1 MNTVYKD
8 RYIVFID
15 ILGFK
20 DIVNKSNNDNKKAKE
35 ILESLKYIERIKKEN
50 DEIFKLTSINR
61 RVTIFSD
68 SIIISY
74 PPLNAGSG
82 CFLSLVLD
90 IIYIS
95 IELLD
100 KGIYIRGGMTYG
112 KLYHEDNICF
122 GPAMIEA
129 YNLEQKATYPRII
142 IDKKV
147 IEKALVSPGLDRHQ
161 IDFEDIEKLIKIEDN
176 ICYIDFLSN
185 APDEI
190 EENEKVNN
198 FFSNIKKNITSHL
211 NNKDYSE
218 EVLRKYKW
226 FVNYYNNSIERIIK
240 EFEGNPNFFKQFFIE
255 KQEI

>member
-20 DIVNKSNNDNKKAKE
+20 DIVNKSNNDNKKAEE
-35 ILESLKYIERIKKEN
+35 ILENLKCIERIKKEN

-74 PPLNAGSG
+74 PLLHSESG

-90 IIYIS
+90 IIYIT

-100 KGIYIRGGMTYG
+100 KGVYIRGGMTYG
-112 KLYHEDNICF
+112 KLYHEGNICF
-122 GPAMIEA
+122 GPAMVEA
-129 YNLEQKATYPRII
+129 YSLEQKATYPRII
-142 IDKKV
+142 IDKKT
-147 IEKALVSPGLDRHQ
+147 IEKALESPGLDRYP
-161 IDFEDIEKLIKIEDN
+161 ITFEEIKNLIKIEDN
-176 ICYIDFLSN
+176 IYYIDFLSN

-190 EENEKVNN
+190 EEEEKVNN

-218 EVLRKYKW
+218 EVLKKYKW
-226 FVNYYNNSIERIIK
+226 FVNYYNNSIERIIE
-240 EFEGNPNFFKQFFIE
+240 EFEGNPHFFKPFFIE
-255 KQEI
+255 K

>member
-20 DIVNKSNNDNKKAKE
+20 DIVNKSNNDNKKAEE
-35 ILESLKYIERIKKEN
+35 ILENLKCIERIKKEN

-74 PPLNAGSG
+74 PLLHSESG

-90 IIYIS
+90 IIYIT

-100 KGIYIRGGMTYG
+100 KGVYIRGGMTYG
-112 KLYHEDNICF
+112 KLYHEKNICF
-122 GPAMIEA
+122 GPAMVEA
-129 YNLEQKATYPRII
+129 YSLEQEAIYPRII
-142 IDKKV
+142 IDKKT
-147 IEKALVSPGLDRHQ
+147 IEKALESPGLDRYP
-161 IDFEDIEKLIKIEDN
+161 ITFEEIKNLIKIEDN
-176 ICYIDFLSN
+176 IYYIDFLSN

-190 EENEKVNN
+190 EEEEKVNN

-218 EVLRKYKW
+218 EVLKKYKW
-226 FVNYYNNSIERIIK
+226 FVNYYNNSIERIIE
-240 EFEGNPNFFKQFFIE
+240 EFEGNPHFFKPFFIE
-255 KQEI
+255 K

>member
-20 DIVNKSNNDNKKAKE
+20 DIVNKSNNDNKKAEE
-35 ILESLKYIERIKKEN
+35 ILENLKCIERIKKEN

-74 PPLNAGSG
+74 PLLHSESG

-90 IIYIS
+90 IIYIT

-100 KGIYIRGGMTYG
+100 KGVYIRGGMTYG
-112 KLYHEDNICF
+112 KLYHENNICF
-122 GPAMIEA
+122 GPAMVEA
-129 YNLEQKATYPRII
+129 YSLEQEAIYPRII
-142 IDKKV
+142 IDKKT
-147 IEKALVSPGLDRHQ
+147 IEKALESPGLDRYP
-161 IDFEDIEKLIKIEDN
+161 ITFEEIKNLIKIEDN
-176 ICYIDFLSN
+176 IYYIDFLSN
-185 APDEI
+185 ALDEI
-190 EENEKVNN
+190 EEKEKVNN

-218 EVLRKYKW
+218 EVLKKYKW
-226 FVNYYNNSIERIIK
+226 FVNYYNNSIERIIE
-240 EFEGNPNFFKQFFIE
+240 EFEGNPHFFKPFFIE
-255 KQEI
+255 K

>member
-20 DIVNKSNNDNKKAKE
+20 DIVNKSNNDNKKAEE
-35 ILESLKYIERIKKEN
+35 ILENLKCIERIKKEN
-50 DEIFKLTSINR
+50 DEIFELTSINR

-74 PPLNAGSG
+74 PLLHYGSG

-100 KGIYIRGGMTYG
+100 KGVYIRGGMTYG
-112 KLYHEDNICF
+112 KLYHENNICF
-122 GPAMIEA
+122 GPAMVEV
-129 YNLEQKATYPRII
+129 YSLEQEAIYPRII
-142 IDKKV
+142 IDKKT
-147 IEKALVSPGLDRHQ
+147 IEKALESPGLDRYP
-161 IDFEDIEKLIKIEDN
+161 ITFEEIKNLIKIEDN
-176 ICYIDFLSN
+176 IYYIDFLSN
-185 APDEI
+185 ALDEI
-190 EENEKVNN
+190 EEKEKVNN

-218 EVLRKYKW
+218 EVLKKYKW
-226 FVNYYNNSIERIIK
+226 FVNYYNNSIERIIE
-240 EFEGNPNFFKQFFIE
+240 EFEGNPHFFKPFFIE
-255 KQEI
+255 K

>member
-20 DIVNKSNNDNKKAKE
+20 DIVNKSNNDNKKAEE
-35 ILESLKYIERIKKEN
+35 ILENLKCIERIKKEN
-50 DEIFKLTSINR
+50 DEIFNLTSINR

-74 PPLNAGSG
+74 PSLNDEGG

-122 GPAMIEA
+122 GPAMVEA

-142 IDKKV
+142 IDKNT
-147 IEKALVSPGLDRHQ
+147 IQKALDSPGLDRHQ
-161 IDFEDIEKLIKIEDN
+161 IDFKDIEKLIKIEDN

-190 EENEKVNN
+190 EEKEKVNN

-218 EVLRKYKW
+218 EVLKKYKW

-240 EFEGNPNFFKQFFIE
+240 EYGGNPEFFEQFFIG
-255 KQEI
+255 K

>member
-20 DIVNKSNNDNKKAKE
+20 DIVNKSNNDNKKAEE
-35 ILESLKYIERIKKEN
+35 ILENLKCIERIKKEN
-50 DEIFKLTSINR
+50 DEIFELTSINR

-74 PPLNAGSG
+74 PLLHSESG

-90 IIYIS
+90 IIYIT

-100 KGIYIRGGMTYG
+100 KGVYIRGGMTYG
-112 KLYHEDNICF
+112 KLYHENNICF
-122 GPAMIEA
+122 GPAMVEV
-129 YNLEQKATYPRII
+129 YSLEQEAIYPRII
-142 IDKKV
+142 IDKKT
-147 IEKALVSPGLDRHQ
+147 IEKALESPGLDRYP
-161 IDFEDIEKLIKIEDN
+161 ITFEEIKNLIKIEDN
-176 ICYIDFLSN
+176 IYYIDFLSN
-185 APDEI
+185 ALDEI
-190 EENEKVNN
+190 EEKEKVNN

-218 EVLRKYKW
+218 EVLKKYKW
-226 FVNYYNNSIERIIK
+226 FVNYYNNSIERIIE
-240 EFEGNPNFFKQFFIE
+240 EFEGNPHFFKPFFIE
-255 KQEI
+255 K

>member
-35 ILESLKYIERIKKEN
+35 ILENLKYIERIKKEN

-61 RVTIFSD
+61 KVTIFSD

-74 PPLNAGSG
+74 PLLHSESG

-90 IIYIS
+90 IIYII

-100 KGIYIRGGMTYG
+100 KGVYIRGGMTYG
-112 KLYHEDNICF
+112 KLYHENNICF

-129 YNLEQKATYPRII
+129 YSLEQEAIYPRII
-142 IDKKV
+142 IDKKT
-147 IEKALVSPGLDRHQ
+147 IEKALESPGLDRYP
-161 IDFEDIEKLIKIEDN
+161 ITFKEIKNLIKIEDN
-176 ICYIDFLSN
+176 IYYIDFLSN
-185 APDEI
+185 APEEI
-190 EENEKVNN
+190 EECQKVNN

-218 EVLRKYKW
+218 EVLKKYRW

-240 EFEGNPNFFKQFFIE
+240 EFKGNPKFFEQFFIE
-255 KQEI
+255 K

>member
-20 DIVNKSNNDNKKAKE
+20 DIVNKSNNDNKKAEE
-35 ILESLKYIERIKKEN
+35 ILENLKCIERIKKEN
-50 DEIFKLTSINR
+50 DEIFNLTSINR

-74 PPLNAGSG
+74 PSLNDEGG

-122 GPAMIEA
+122 GPAMVEA

-142 IDKKV
+142 IDKNT
-147 IEKALVSPGLDRHQ
+147 IQKALDSPGLDRHQ
-161 IDFEDIEKLIKIEDN
+161 IDFKDIEKLIKIEDN

-190 EENEKVNN
+190 EEKEKVNN

-218 EVLRKYKW
+218 EVLKKYKW
-226 FVNYYNNSIERIIK
+226 FVNYYNNSIERIIE
-240 EFEGNPNFFKQFFIE
+240 EFEENPHFF
-255 KQEI
+255 

>member
-20 DIVNKSNNDNKKAKE
+20 DIVNKSNNDNKKAEE
-35 ILESLKYIERIKKEN
+35 ILENLKCIERIKKEN

-74 PPLNAGSG
+74 PLLHSESG

-90 IIYIS
+90 IIYIT

-100 KGIYIRGGMTYG
+100 KGVYIRGGMTYG
-112 KLYHEDNICF
+112 KLYHENNICF
-122 GPAMIEA
+122 GPAMVEA
-129 YNLEQKATYPRII
+129 YSLEQEAIYPRII
-142 IDKKV
+142 IDKKT
-147 IEKALVSPGLDRHQ
+147 IEKALESPGLDRYP
-161 IDFEDIEKLIKIEDN
+161 ITFEEIKNLIKIEDN
-176 ICYIDFLSN
+176 IYYIDFLSN

-190 EENEKVNN
+190 EEEEKVNN

-218 EVLRKYKW
+218 EVLKKYKW
-226 FVNYYNNSIERIIK
+226 FVNYYNNSIERIIE
-240 EFEGNPNFFKQFFIE
+240 EFEGNPHFFKPFFIE
-255 KQEI
+255 K

>member
-1 MNTVYKD
+1 MGIVYED

-20 DIVNKSNNDNKKAKE
+20 DMINKSNNDNKKAEE
-35 ILESLKYIERIKKEN
+35 ILENLKYIERIKKEN
-50 DEIFKLTSINR
+50 DEIFELTSINR

-74 PPLNAGSG
+74 PLLHYGSG

-100 KGIYIRGGMTYG
+100 KGVYIRGGMTYG
-112 KLYHEDNICF
+112 KLY
-122 GPAMIEA
+122 
-129 YNLEQKATYPRII
+129 
-142 IDKKV
+142 
-147 IEKALVSPGLDRHQ
+147 
-161 IDFEDIEKLIKIEDN
+161 LIKIENN

-190 EENEKVNN
+190 EEDQKINN

-211 NNKDYSE
+211 NNKGYSE
-218 EVLRKYKW
+218 EVLKKYRW
-226 FVNYYNNSIERIIK
+226 FINYYNNSIERIIK
-240 EFEGNPNFFKQFFIE
+240 EFKGNPEFFKQFFIE
-255 KQEI
+255 K

>member
-1 MNTVYKD
+1 MGIVYED

-20 DIVNKSNNDNKKAKE
+20 DMINKSNNDNKKAEE
-35 ILESLKYIERIKKEN
+35 ILENLKYIERIKKEN
-50 DEIFKLTSINR
+50 DEIFELTSINR

-74 PPLNAGSG
+74 PLLHYGSG

-100 KGIYIRGGMTYG
+100 KGVYIRGGMTYG
-112 KLYHEDNICF
+112 KLYHEGNICF
-122 GPAMIEA
+122 GPAMVEA
-129 YNLEQKATYPRII
+129 YSLEQKATYPRII
-142 IDKKV
+142 IDKKT
-147 IEKALVSPGLDRHQ
+147 IKKASESPGLDRHP
-161 IDFEDIEKLIKIEDN
+161 ITFKEIKNLIKIENN

-185 APDEI
+185 DPDEI
-190 EENEKVNN
+190 EEDQKINN

-211 NNKDYSE
+211 NNKGYSE
-218 EVLRKYKW
+218 EVLKKYRW
-226 FVNYYNNSIERIIK
+226 FINYYNNSIERIIK
-240 EFEGNPNFFKQFFIE
+240 EFKGNPEFFKQFFIE
-255 KQEI
+255 K